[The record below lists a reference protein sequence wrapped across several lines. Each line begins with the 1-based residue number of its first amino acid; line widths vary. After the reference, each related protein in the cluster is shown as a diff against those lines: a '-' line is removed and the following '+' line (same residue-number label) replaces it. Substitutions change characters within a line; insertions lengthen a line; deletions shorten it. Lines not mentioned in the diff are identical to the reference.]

1 MSTYLIVNEDQFLD
15 VLDQIRTAIPKE
27 VKQAER
33 VLQERERTITQAEEE
48 AGRILQAAR
57 DEADKLADEHE
68 IVNIAN
74 QRAQTIVERAHRDAD
89 GLKVEADEYARG
101 VLAAMDEQLAALQK
115 QISSV
120 ASIVQNGLEK
130 LSAVKEAEVAEQA

>member
-33 VLQERERTITQAEEE
+33 VLQERDRTIVQAEEE
-48 AGRILQAAR
+48 AGRIIQAAHE
-57 DEADKLADEHE
+57 EATKLADEHE

-74 QRAQTIVERAHRDAD
+74 QRAQTIVERAHRDAE
-89 GLKVEADEYARG
+89 GLKSEADEYARG
-101 VLAAMDEQLAALQK
+101 VLAAMDKQLAALQG

-130 LSAVKEAEVAEQA
+130 LSAAREPGLTEQG